1 MADDKKK
8 YQKNVKT
15 RKSMINYDVKTPEQ
29 IAALAAMTVP
39 IAVYGAI
46 DQFDKFKERRKQE
59 KLKKVSRFKNRNRI
73 KGVTSSKII
82 KLP

>member
-59 KLKKVSRFKNRNRI
+59 KLNKVSKI
-73 KGVTSSKII
+73 K
-82 KLP
+82 KLNEKD